1 MDWQN
6 RDVTAETEGEGTSS
20 SSTGTGS
27 GSGKLANLLKLM
39 SELIKD

>member
-6 RDVTAETEGEGTSS
+6 KDVTAETKGEGTSS